1 MRYRSRSLNGVRSEP
16 ADLSAFEA
24 NRGSPSGYGAGV
36 RRAAMTV
43 VVHTTVPV
51 KPDRRATALELVE
64 DLLAQSQSEDG
75 TLTYRASTGVAD
87 PNVVRFFERHE
98 DGAALESHQESA
110 AYERFQDA
118 LPDLL
123 DGELETVT
131 VDADGP
137 VEVVRWDGE
146 T

>member
-1 MRYRSRSLNGVRSEP
+1 
-16 ADLSAFEA
+16 
-24 NRGSPSGYGAGV
+24 
-36 RRAAMTV
+36 MTV

-87 PNVVRFFERHE
+87 PNVVRFFERYE
-98 DGAALESHQESA
+98 DEAALESHQESA

-123 DGELETVT
+123 DGALETVT

-146 T
+146 TVTQVEP